1 MTYRDCKKYKTK
13 KVCSQLAIPCSLG
26 ELDFN
31 NRADMNLDN
40 GFIFIE
46 ELLVNAVKETL
57 IL

>member
-1 MTYRDCKKYKTK
+1 MGNPL
-13 KVCSQLAIPCSLG
+13 SFG
-26 ELDFN
+26 GMDFN
-31 NRADMNLDN
+31 NRVDMNLDN